1 MSLQLILN
9 DGTAIDIVEA
19 GVTKHF
25 VVTCAN
31 ADSFKDIWDMMTDEN
46 LSEVQIVEEG
56 TVIHTIVGMTLNGTQ
71 TVENTDGT
79 LTGHFYMDGG
89 VYVEDEYSKAG
100 HILLGEEG

>member
-19 GVTKHF
+19 GATKHF

-31 ADSFKDIWDMMTDEN
+31 ADAFKDIWDMMTDEN

-56 TVIHTIVGMTLNGTQ
+56 TVINTIAGMTLNGTQ

-79 LTGHFYMDGG
+79 ITGHFYMDGG
-89 VYVEDEYSKAG
+89 VYVEDEYSEAG